1 MSRIFTF
8 GCSLTEYAWPTW
20 AVIMSY
26 DLKVPVYNFA
36 KPGMGN
42 VGIHHMMMYADMI
55 HKFTKDDKIL
65 ILWSSW
71 SREDRIKNKKW
82 NNSGSVFHNTYYD
95 RRFLKT
101 HWDMDNDI
109 VKNSSA
115 IISANAMYGELIAW
129 QGSWAPLFVP
139 EDNKVYKN
147 NSKKII
153 EIYKSALPEIQIY
166 KLDGVEV
173 AFSGLVRDSHPDVN
187 RHLQFTKDVIM
198 PSLGKT
204 INIDT
209 ETRFQQIH
217 NEIEQLVTGFNK
229 ANRESLEYCQKEI
242 SKLINLNP
250 DIRRHIIHEDMD
262 KLLQGLDNR

>member
-26 DLKVPVYNFA
+26 DLKTQVYNFA

-42 VGIHHMMMYADMI
+42 VGIHHMILYADMI
-55 HKFTKDDKIL
+55 YKFTKDDKIL

-71 SREDRIKNKKW
+71 SREDRIKDKKW
-82 NNSGSVFHNTYYD
+82 NNSGSVFSQTYYD
-95 RRFLKT
+95 RKFLKT
-101 HWDMDNDI
+101 HWDIDNDV

-115 IISANAMYGELIAW
+115 IISVNAMYGDLISW

-139 EDNKVYKN
+139 EDIKSYKN
-147 NSKKII
+147 NSKDII
-153 EIYKSALPEIQIY
+153 DLYKRALPKIPVY

-173 AFSGLVRDSHPDVN
+173 AFSGLVFDSHPDVN
-187 RHLQFTKDVIM
+187 RHLQFTKDVIL

-204 INIDT
+204 IDIDT
-209 ETRFQQIH
+209 ETRFQKLH
-217 NEIEQLVTGFNK
+217 NDIEALVTSFKK
-229 ANRESLEYCQKEI
+229 ANRESLEYCQREI
-242 SKLINLNP
+242 SKFIDLNP
-250 DIRRHIIHEDMD
+250 DIRKYIIHKDMD
-262 KLLQGLDNR
+262 NFLQGLDSP

>member
-26 DLKVPVYNFA
+26 DLKIPVYNFA

-42 VGIHHMMMYADMI
+42 VGIHHMIIYADMLYN
-55 HKFTKDDKIL
+55 FTKDDKML

-82 NNSGSVFHNTYYD
+82 NNSGSVFSETYYD

-101 HWDMDNDI
+101 HWDMDNDV

-115 IISANAMYGELIAW
+115 IISVNTMYADIIAW
-129 QGSWAPLFVP
+129 QGSWAPLFTP
-139 EDNKVYKN
+139 EDDKVYKN
-147 NSKKII
+147 KSKKII
-153 EIYKSALPEIQIY
+153 ELYERALPKMEIHA
-166 KLDGVEV
+166 LDGVEV

-187 RHLQFTKDVIM
+187 RHLQFTKDFIM

-204 INIDT
+204 IDIDT
-209 ETRFQQIH
+209 ETRFKQIH
-217 NEIEQLVTGFNK
+217 NDIEQLVTGFSK
-229 ANRESLEYCQKEI
+229 TNRGSLEYCQKEI
-242 SKLINLNP
+242 MKFINLNP
-250 DIRRHIIHEDMD
+250 DIRKYIIHEDMD
-262 KLLQGLDNR
+262 RFLQDLDNL